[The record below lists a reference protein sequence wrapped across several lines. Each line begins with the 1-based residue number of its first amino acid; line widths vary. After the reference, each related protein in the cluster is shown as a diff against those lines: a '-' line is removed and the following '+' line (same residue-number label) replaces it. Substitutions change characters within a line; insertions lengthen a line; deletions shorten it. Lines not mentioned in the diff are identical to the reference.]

1 MSDVYSRTTVGGRSG
16 DFVYDDLEQQ
26 QFDDNSRR
34 PEGTSNP
41 LPEQEYEEVED
52 HEGNVYSI
60 PKAIEY
66 PEDQEAPYISFDQYE
81 DEDREKFKKA
91 NNVVKGTDT
100 FALELLGQINTL
112 KQEIADTMGDLFNN
126 INTLTPYPT
135 PDQRLLAPI
144 PNPNYDP
151 SDSGVIRG
159 SGGTETP
166 EPPYIIPTIVDVG
179 TKISYITG
187 ITTFIYPPSCVIS
200 EAEQFDVDG
209 NVLNPER
216 DTCISDVN
224 CCLVGMKAPIYPDVM
239 ETYIYPVLEDEDI
252 DEDFYTRG
260 AKIIELKDTK
270 IGMGKTSFT
279 YGDADG
285 FTGFKDT
292 VISYNSP
299 LGYYY
304 LWENLQSFDQTVYNE
319 ITSKIDNIELIRQNL
334 VDFISNNDTGS
345 NNLRDIRHDYQI
357 NLWYG
362 LLSRNAKNRG
372 VDYDKALETLEDNDI
387 RQAVQE
393 YDG

>member
-34 PEGTSNP
+34 PKGTSNP

-81 DEDREKFKKA
+81 AQDREKFKKA

-112 KQEIADTMGDLFNN
+112 KQEIADTMEDLFNS
-126 INTLTPYPT
+126 INTLNPYPT
-135 PDQRLLAPI
+135 PEKRLLSPI
-144 PNPNYDP
+144 TNPNYSIDP
-151 SDSGVIRG
+151 IN
-159 SGGTETP
+159 
-166 EPPYIIPTIVDVG
+166 EPPYIIPTIVEG
-179 TKISYITG
+179 GRKITYLPG
-187 ITTFIYPPSCVIS
+187 ITTFIYPPLCTVT
-200 EAEQFDVDG
+200 EPEQTDTSG
-209 NVLNPER
+209 NVLNPGR
-216 DTCISDVN
+216 IICIPDVN
-224 CCLVGMKAPIYPDVM
+224 CCLTGMKAPIYPDIM

-252 DEDFYTRG
+252 DEEFYTTRT
-260 AKIIELKDTK
+260 KIIELKDTK

-279 YGDADG
+279 YGDANG

-292 VISYNSP
+292 VLSYNSP

-304 LWENLQSFDQTVYNE
+304 FWEDLQSFDQTVYNE
-319 ITSKIDNIELIRQNL
+319 INSKIDNIELIRQNL

>member
-34 PEGTSNP
+34 PKGTSNP

-81 DEDREKFKKA
+81 AQDREKFKKA

-100 FALELLGQINTL
+100 FSLELLGQINTL
-112 KQEIADTMGDLFNN
+112 KQEIADTMEDLFNS
-126 INTLTPYPT
+126 INTLNPYPT
-135 PDQRLLAPI
+135 PEKRLLSPI
-144 PNPNYDP
+144 TNPNYSIDP
-151 SDSGVIRG
+151 IN
-159 SGGTETP
+159 
-166 EPPYIIPTIVDVG
+166 EPPYIIPTIVEG
-179 TKISYITG
+179 GRKITYLPG
-187 ITTFIYPPSCVIS
+187 ITTFIYPPLCTVT
-200 EAEQFDVDG
+200 EPEQTDTSG
-209 NVLNPER
+209 NVLNPGR
-216 DTCISDVN
+216 IICIPDVN
-224 CCLVGMKAPIYPDVM
+224 CCLTGMKAPIYPDIM

-252 DEDFYTRG
+252 DEEFYTTRT
-260 AKIIELKDTK
+260 KIIELKDTK

-279 YGDADG
+279 YGDANG

-292 VISYNSP
+292 VLSYNSP

-304 LWENLQSFDQTVYNE
+304 FWEDLQSFDQTVYNE
-319 ITSKIDNIELIRQNL
+319 INSKIDNIELIRQNL